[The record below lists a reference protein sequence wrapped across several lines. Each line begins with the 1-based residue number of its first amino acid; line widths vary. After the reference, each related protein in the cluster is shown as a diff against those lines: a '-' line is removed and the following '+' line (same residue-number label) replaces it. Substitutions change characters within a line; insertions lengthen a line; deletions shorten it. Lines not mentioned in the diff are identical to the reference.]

1 MMKFFY
7 LSALLCCV
15 FSVVSAQDEQ
25 YDVPVEKRVATR
37 PARLYGRIIDSK
49 TNKGI
54 DAASVQVFISFSD
67 SLTRTKKDSLVAG
80 TLTKPNGDFSFR
92 NIHLPDTF
100 TVKFTAIGYT
110 ESSEIVSLEKS
121 KEAAL
126 GIDKDMGNIKLS
138 NGSDVLGA
146 VTVVATKPA
155 LQMGI
160 DRKVFNVDKS
170 ITSTGGT
177 AVDVMKNIPSVT
189 VDVDGNV
196 MLRNTSPQIFVDG
209 RPTILTLE
217 QIPAD
222 DIERVELITNP
233 SSKFDAASSGG
244 IINVI
249 LKKNRKLGLNGIVSA
264 GIGTPDILNGNLSLN
279 LRKGKFNFFASGNY
293 NQSGGVAKSETFRQ
307 NKVDG
312 VRQDYFY
319 QQSENERTRKFT
331 SVRFGMDYFADNRNT
346 ISLSQ
351 NFVNGHFTN
360 DQHQDQ
366 QYYTVEKEL
375 TRTGLREADSKAQF
389 YRSNTQLNY
398 KHSFPKA
405 GQELTAD
412 LTYNFGDGSNN
423 ALIINNFYQPDG
435 SLYTDPN
442 IVSNAGSDDNKQLT
456 AQMDYV
462 NPITENSKIEM
473 GLRSFTNDY
482 ASVFNAFS
490 LTNGTEEKLPL
501 SSNYKYRESVQAGY
515 ITYSNKFK
523 GIKYQIGLRGEY
535 SKFTGELVDS
545 ALTFGYTLPE
555 NWNGIF
561 DGLFPS
567 VYLTHELA
575 DGQEVQMN
583 FTRRIRRPNFWQMNP
598 FIDINDPVNIN
609 VGNPALRPEYTN
621 SFEFNYSNQ
630 YKTGSFMGSI
640 YYRNNQD
647 DITRYS
653 DTISEEQYQKLNNAA
668 IDPNAIVNTFINA
681 DYTNRLGAELT
692 WQQKIGKNLELI
704 PNINFQHRK
713 VRAQVKELN
722 LSNEG
727 FNWDGKLIVNYKLV
741 AKPAVLNNLNF
752 QVTGQYES
760 PEVIPQ
766 GKNKEEYS
774 VDFALRKE
782 FLKKNAAALT
792 FSINDVFNTRRF
804 GTIYDTE
811 TFYQDSY
818 RRWNV
823 RSYRL
828 TFTYRFGDK
837 DLGLFKKNDEQR
849 RDRSEE

>member
-1 MMKFFY
+1 MMKYLY
-7 LSALLCCV
+7 LSALLCCF
-15 FSVVSAQDEQ
+15 FSIVSAQDEQ
-25 YDVPVEKRVATR
+25 YDVPAEKRVANR
-37 PARLYGRIIDSK
+37 PARLYGRIVDSK

-54 DAASVQVFISFSD
+54 DAASVQIFVRVRD
-67 SLTRTKKDSLVAG
+67 SITQTTKDSLIAG
-80 TLTKPNGDFSFR
+80 TLTKANGDFAFR
-92 NIHLPDTF
+92 NISLPDTF
-100 TVKFTAIGYT
+100 TVKFTAIGFM
-110 ESSEIVSLEKS
+110 ESTQTVSLEKG
-121 KEAAL
+121 EAPAA
-126 GIDKDMGNIKLS
+126 GIDKDLGNIKLAT
-138 NGSDVLGA
+138 GSDLLGT
-146 VTVVATKPA
+146 VTVTAQKPA
-155 LQMGI
+155 VQMSI

-170 ITSTGGT
+170 LTSTGGT

-196 MLRNTSPQIFVDG
+196 LLRNTSPQIFVDG

-264 GIGTPDILNGNLSLN
+264 GVGTPDIWNGNLNLN

-293 NQSGGVAKSETFRQ
+293 NQSGGTAKGETFRQ

-312 VRQDYFY
+312 VRQDYFN
-319 QQSENERTRKFT
+319 QQSVNDRFRKFT
-331 SVRFGMDYFADNRNT
+331 SVRFGMDYFMDNRNT

-351 NFVNGHFTN
+351 NFVNGHFKN
-360 DQHQDQ
+360 SQHQDQ

-398 KHSFPKA
+398 KHSFPKT

-423 ALIINNFYQPDG
+423 ASITNNFYQPDG

-456 AQMDYV
+456 AQIDYV
-462 NPITENSKIEM
+462 NPITESSKIEM

-482 ASVFNAFS
+482 VSVFNAFS

-501 SSNYKYRESVQAGY
+501 SSNYKYRESIQAGY
-515 ITYSNKFK
+515 ITYSNRFK
-523 GIKYQIGLRGEY
+523 GIKYQVGLRGEY
-535 SKFTGELVDS
+535 SKFTGEMIDS
-545 ALTFGYTLPE
+545 ALKFGYTLPE

-567 VYLTHELA
+567 VYLTHELSE
-575 DGQEVQMN
+575 GQELQLN
-583 FTRRIRRPNFWQMNP
+583 FTRRIHRPNFWQMNP
-598 FIDINDPVNIN
+598 FFDISDPVNIN

-621 SFEFNYSNQ
+621 SFEFNYSHQ
-630 YKTGSFMGSI
+630 YKNGNFMGSI

-653 DTISEEQYQKLNNAA
+653 DTITQEQYQKLNNAA
-668 IDPNAIVNTFINA
+668 IDPNAIANTFINA
-681 DYTNRLGAELT
+681 DYTNRLGAEFT
-692 WQQKIGKNLELI
+692 FQHKIGKNLEII
-704 PNINFQHRK
+704 PNVNFQHRK
-713 VRAQVKELN
+713 VRAQVKDLN

-741 AKPAVLNNLNF
+741 ATPAVLNNLNV

-792 FSINDVFNTRRF
+792 FSVSDVFNTRKF

-811 TFYQDSY
+811 NFYQDSY

-828 TFTYRFGDK
+828 TLTYRFGDK
-837 DLGLFKKNDEQR
+837 DFGLFKKNEEQK
-849 RDRSEE
+849 RDHSEE